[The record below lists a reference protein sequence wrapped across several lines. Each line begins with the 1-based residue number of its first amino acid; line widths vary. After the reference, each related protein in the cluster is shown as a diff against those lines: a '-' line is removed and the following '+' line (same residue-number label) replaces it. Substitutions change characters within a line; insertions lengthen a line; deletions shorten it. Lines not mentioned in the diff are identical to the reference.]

1 MTMENA
7 MPRAVRA
14 SLSVS
19 FVAAFVA
26 LAIAACGGEPAG
38 ARSEAARAR
47 ELARE
52 GRAEEAIAAWRS
64 ALAARDDGATRLELA
79 RELAGLGRVEEASVE
94 YATLL
99 ERSPRDAGLWLEFG
113 RLAREK
119 RRDPRGAELAFR
131 KAVEL
136 LPGSAEAHGSL
147 GLALFDL
154 GDHEGASAELQ
165 SALSLAPPDASWR
178 ADVERVLVLAHLR
191 QRAR

>member
-1 MTMENA
+1 

-14 SLSVS
+14 ILRVS
-19 FVAAFVA
+19 FAVTFVA
-26 LAIAACGGEPAG
+26 LALSACGDEPTAAG
-38 ARSEAARAR
+38 SAAARAR
-47 ELARE
+47 ELARA
-52 GRAEEAIAAWRS
+52 GRADEAIAAWRT

-79 RELAGLGRVEEASVE
+79 RGLAGLGRVEEASKE

-113 RLAREK
+113 RLAREQ

-136 LPGSAEAHGSL
+136 LPDSAEAHGSL

-165 SALSLAPPDASWR
+165 AALSLAPSDAPWR
-178 ADVERVLVLAHLR
+178 AEVERVLVLAHLR